1 MAAYEE
7 LLEIIKTQQT
17 IIEKLTAEL
26 EAANARIAELEEKL
40 HKNSHNS
47 SKPPSTDGY
56 EKPVPKKVSAKRA
69 EKKQEGRPD
78 IKDITLNLVIHTV

>member
-1 MAAYEE
+1 MATYEE

-47 SKPPSTDGY
+47 SKPPQTAM
-56 EKPVPKKVSAKRA
+56 KNRCQKVSAKRA

-78 IKDITLNLVIHTV
+78 IKDIILNSVNQTV

>member
-40 HKNSHNS
+40 HKELCKN
-47 SKPPSTDGY
+47 K
-56 EKPVPKKVSAKRA
+56 
-69 EKKQEGRPD
+69 
-78 IKDITLNLVIHTV
+78 LVGID

>member
-1 MAAYEE
+1 MQE
-7 LLEIIKTQQT
+7 
-17 IIEKLTAEL
+17 
-26 EAANARIAELEEKL
+26 IAELEEKL

-56 EKPVPKKVSAKRA
+56 EKPVQKVSAKRA

-78 IKDITLNLVIHTV
+78 IKDIILNSVSRTVWKEFIHSIVRIVLTGNIVPI